1 MKILFSPEVLRG
13 VITPDELNA
22 SLRSQGGKTPDRVRL
37 AMSLVFTRL
46 LSEIWFFGLLR
57 VTLGR
62 FLTSVN
68 LSFLVFFLSADKDS
82 TY

>member
-1 MKILFSPEVLRG
+1 
-13 VITPDELNA
+13 
-22 SLRSQGGKTPDRVRL
+22 
-37 AMSLVFTRL
+37 MSLVFTRL

-68 LSFLVFFLSADKDS
+68 LSFLVFFFLVRIKIVP
-82 TY
+82 TRVCFREHVRQ

>member
-1 MKILFSPEVLRG
+1 
-13 VITPDELNA
+13 
-22 SLRSQGGKTPDRVRL
+22 
-37 AMSLVFTRL
+37 MSLVFTRL

-68 LSFLVFFLSADKDS
+68 LSFLVFFFFFLVRIKIVP
-82 TY
+82 TRVCFREHVRR